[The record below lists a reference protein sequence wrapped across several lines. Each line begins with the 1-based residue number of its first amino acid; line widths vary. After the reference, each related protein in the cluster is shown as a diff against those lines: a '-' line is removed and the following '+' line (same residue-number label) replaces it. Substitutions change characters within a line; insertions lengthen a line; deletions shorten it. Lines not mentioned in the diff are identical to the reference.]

1 MKEIAKALAAAQ
13 MEMGKALKQSQ
24 NPAFRS
30 KYADL
35 GNVMDACMGALN
47 KHGIAVVQ
55 PMRETEFGRC
65 VVTMFIHE
73 SGDTLECPVPLI
85 LTKNDM
91 QGLGSAY
98 TYARRYGLM
107 ALAGIAPEDDD
118 GNAAAAAA
126 PAARKAPGVM
136 DEGRPPNMDAWVWEV
151 IKDLPGEATDLE
163 KATAVASAIAVQ
175 VKRKKSLGELDGEW
189 DRRSKV
195 IESLKKF
202 NGLHGLVVDAFE
214 IRRNEL
220 TERVAAE

>member
-35 GNVMDACMGALN
+35 GSVMDACMDALN

-55 PMRETEFGRC
+55 PMKETEFGRC

-85 LTKNDM
+85 LNKNDM

-126 PAARKAPGVM
+126 PKGPKHGDEKPAEAAKSWAQTIL
-136 DEGRPPNMDAWVWEV
+136 DE
-151 IKDLPGEATDLE
+151 LPANATDRD
-163 KATAVASAIAVQ
+163 KAQALADNLIRQ
-175 VKRKKSLGELDGEW
+175 FQRKKSAGELSNEW
-189 DRRSKV
+189 DRRIAIIKR
-195 IESLKKF
+195 IEDTF
-202 NGLHGLVVDAFE
+202 PTMHADIVDAYESRMIEFAPRE
-214 IRRNEL
+214 
-220 TERVAAE
+220 AAE